1 MFHRFCIL
9 ILILNSIS
17 IKSQYTDQINSN
29 RPGASIGAYAVGKNV
44 IQFESG
50 VEYRSYN
57 HSGYNSSTF
66 NSGNAFLSVRW
77 GFLFE
82 QLELTYEGVYG
93 FGSLDSKVTSPNS
106 KYYLNGMLQN
116 FVGLKFLVFDPF
128 KKERKVNVYSW
139 KANNGFKI
147 RELLP
152 AISITVGPNINF
164 EKENPFPYG
173 NIFSKLYKPIFFQNI
188 GDKVDEEPFFH
199 LRGTI
204 ATQSHFLS
212 TWVLVT
218 NFSYNRYLS
227 DYVEKNYILTLTHNF
242 RPSWSIYIENE
253 GSYSDLYRMT
263 IFRTGVAFLFSN
275 NLHFET
281 SLGMNIKESPSLV
294 FANFGASYRLDFHK
308 DYESSAEIEDK
319 KLKKEEK
326 ELKKT
331 LKKTSRAEKKRNKK
345 ARKKN

>member
-29 RPGASIGAYAVGKNV
+29 RPGASIGAFAVGKNV

-50 VEYRSYN
+50 IEYRSYK

-66 NSGNAFLSVRW
+66 NSGNAFLSLRW
-77 GFLFE
+77 GFLLE

-93 FGSLDSKVTSPNS
+93 FGSLNSKVTSPNY

-116 FVGLKFLVFDPF
+116 FIGLKFLVFDPF

-139 KANNGFKI
+139 KANNRFKI

-152 AISITVGPNINF
+152 AISITIGPNINF

-227 DYVEKNYILTLTHNF
+227 DYIEKSYVLTLTHNF

-331 LKKTSRAEKKRNKK
+331 LKKTSRAEKKRNKR

>member
-29 RPGASIGAYAVGKNV
+29 RPGASIGAFAVGKNV

-50 VEYRSYN
+50 VEYRSYK

-66 NSGNAFLSVRW
+66 NSGNAFLSIRW

-93 FGSLDSKVTSPNS
+93 FGSLNSKVTSPNS

-139 KANNGFKI
+139 KANNRFKI

-152 AISITVGPNINF
+152 AISITIGPNINF

-227 DYVEKNYILTLTHNF
+227 DYAEKSYVLTLTHNF

>member
-29 RPGASIGAYAVGKNV
+29 RPGASIGAFAVGKNV

-50 VEYRSYN
+50 VEYRNYK

-93 FGSLDSKVTSPNS
+93 FGSLNSKVTSPNS

-139 KANNGFKI
+139 KANNRFKI

-152 AISITVGPNINF
+152 AISITIGPNINF

-227 DYVEKNYILTLTHNF
+227 DYAEKSYVLTLTHNF

>member
-1 MFHRFCIL
+1 
-9 ILILNSIS
+9 
-17 IKSQYTDQINSN
+17 
-29 RPGASIGAYAVGKNV
+29 
-44 IQFESG
+44 
-50 VEYRSYN
+50 
-57 HSGYNSSTF
+57 
-66 NSGNAFLSVRW
+66 
-77 GFLFE
+77 
-82 QLELTYEGVYG
+82 
-93 FGSLDSKVTSPNS
+93 
-106 KYYLNGMLQN
+106 MLQN
-116 FVGLKFLVFDPF
+116 FIGLKFLVFDPF

-227 DYVEKNYILTLTHNF
+227 DYIEKSYVLTLTHNF

>member
-29 RPGASIGAYAVGKNV
+29 RPGASIGAFAVGKNV

-50 VEYRSYN
+50 IEYRSYK

-66 NSGNAFLSVRW
+66 NSGNAFLSLRW
-77 GFLFE
+77 GFLLE

-93 FGSLDSKVTSPNS
+93 FGSLNSKVTSPNY

-116 FVGLKFLVFDPF
+116 FIGLKFLVFDPF

-139 KANNGFKI
+139 KANNRFKI

-152 AISITVGPNINF
+152 AISITIGPNINF

-227 DYVEKNYILTLTHNF
+227 DYIEKSYVLTLTHNF

-253 GSYSDLYRMT
+253 GSYSHLYRMT

>member
-29 RPGASIGAYAVGKNV
+29 RPGASIGAFAVGKNV

-50 VEYRSYN
+50 VEYRSYK

-93 FGSLDSKVTSPNS
+93 FGSLNSKVTSPNS

-139 KANNGFKI
+139 KANNRFKI

-152 AISITVGPNINF
+152 AISITIGPNINF

>member
-1 MFHRFCIL
+1 MLLRFCIL
-9 ILILNSIS
+9 ILILNSVS

-29 RPGASIGAYAVGKNV
+29 RPGASIGAFAVGKNV

-50 VEYRSYN
+50 VEYRSYK

-93 FGSLDSKVTSPNS
+93 FGSLNSKITSPNY
-106 KYYLNGMLQN
+106 KYYLNGLLQN
-116 FVGLKFLVFDPF
+116 FIGLKFLVFDPF

-152 AISITVGPNINF
+152 AVSVTVGPNINF

-173 NIFSKLYKPIFFQNI
+173 NVFAKLYKPIFFQNI
-188 GDKVDEEPFFH
+188 GNKVDEEPFIH

-204 ATQSHFLS
+204 ATQSHFLR
-212 TWVLVT
+212 TWVLIT
-218 NFSYNRYLS
+218 NFNYNR
-227 DYVEKNYILTLTHNF
+227 
-242 RPSWSIYIENE
+242 
-253 GSYSDLYRMT
+253 
-263 IFRTGVAFLFSN
+263 
-275 NLHFET
+275 
-281 SLGMNIKESPSLV
+281 
-294 FANFGASYRLDFHK
+294 
-308 DYESSAEIEDK
+308 
-319 KLKKEEK
+319 
-326 ELKKT
+326 
-331 LKKTSRAEKKRNKK
+331 
-345 ARKKN
+345 

>member
-29 RPGASIGAYAVGKNV
+29 RPGASIGAFAVGKNV

-50 VEYRSYN
+50 IEYRSYK

-66 NSGNAFLSVRW
+66 NSGNAFLSLRW
-77 GFLFE
+77 GFLLE

-93 FGSLDSKVTSPNS
+93 FGSLNSKVTSPNS

-227 DYVEKNYILTLTHNF
+227 DYAEKSYVLTLTHNF

>member
-29 RPGASIGAYAVGKNV
+29 RPGASIGAFAVGKNV

-50 VEYRSYN
+50 VEYRSYK

-93 FGSLDSKVTSPNS
+93 FGSLNSKVTSPNS

-147 RELLP
+147 T
-152 AISITVGPNINF
+152 AQSI
-164 EKENPFPYG
+164 
-173 NIFSKLYKPIFFQNI
+173 
-188 GDKVDEEPFFH
+188 
-199 LRGTI
+199 
-204 ATQSHFLS
+204 
-212 TWVLVT
+212 
-218 NFSYNRYLS
+218 
-227 DYVEKNYILTLTHNF
+227 
-242 RPSWSIYIENE
+242 
-253 GSYSDLYRMT
+253 
-263 IFRTGVAFLFSN
+263 
-275 NLHFET
+275 
-281 SLGMNIKESPSLV
+281 
-294 FANFGASYRLDFHK
+294 LD
-308 DYESSAEIEDK
+308 D
-319 KLKKEEK
+319 
-326 ELKKT
+326 
-331 LKKTSRAEKKRNKK
+331 
-345 ARKKN
+345 

>member
-29 RPGASIGAYAVGKNV
+29 RPGASIGAFAVGKNV

-50 VEYRSYN
+50 IEYRSYK

-66 NSGNAFLSVRW
+66 NSGNAFLSLRW
-77 GFLFE
+77 GFLLE

-93 FGSLDSKVTSPNS
+93 FGSLNSKVTSPNY

-116 FVGLKFLVFDPF
+116 FIGLKFLVFDPF

-139 KANNGFKI
+139 KANNRFKI

-152 AISITVGPNINF
+152 AISITIGPNINF

-227 DYVEKNYILTLTHNF
+227 DYAEKSYVLTLTHNF

-281 SLGMNIKESPSLV
+281 SLGMNIKESPSMV

-331 LKKTSRAEKKRNKK
+331 LKKTSRVEKKRNKR

>member
-29 RPGASIGAYAVGKNV
+29 RPGASIGAFAVGKNV

-50 VEYRSYN
+50 VEYRSYK

-93 FGSLDSKVTSPNS
+93 FGSLNSKVTSPNS

-204 ATQSHFLS
+204 ATQSHILS

-326 ELKKT
+326 ELKKS

>member
-29 RPGASIGAYAVGKNV
+29 RPGASIGAFAVGKNV

-50 VEYRSYN
+50 IEYRSYK

-66 NSGNAFLSVRW
+66 NSGNAFLSLRW
-77 GFLFE
+77 GFLLE

-93 FGSLDSKVTSPNS
+93 FGSLNSKVTSPNY

-116 FVGLKFLVFDPF
+116 FIGLKFLVFDPF

-139 KANNGFKI
+139 KANNRFKI

-152 AISITVGPNINF
+152 AISITIGPNINF

-227 DYVEKNYILTLTHNF
+227 DYIEKSYVLTLTHNF

-281 SLGMNIKESPSLV
+281 SLGMNIKESPSLN

>member
-29 RPGASIGAYAVGKNV
+29 RPGASIGAFAVGKNV

-50 VEYRSYN
+50 VEYRSYK

-66 NSGNAFLSVRW
+66 NSGNAFLSIRW

-93 FGSLDSKVTSPNS
+93 FGSLNSKVTSPNS

-227 DYVEKNYILTLTHNF
+227 DYAEKSYVLTLTHNF

-253 GSYSDLYRMT
+253 GSYNDLYRMT

-281 SLGMNIKESPSLV
+281 SLGMNIKESPSMV

-331 LKKTSRAEKKRNKK
+331 LKKTSRVEKKRNKR

>member
-29 RPGASIGAYAVGKNV
+29 RPGASIGAFAVGKNV

-50 VEYRSYN
+50 IEYRSYK

-93 FGSLDSKVTSPNS
+93 FGSLNSKVTSPNS

-116 FVGLKFLVFDPF
+116 FIGLKFLVFDPF

-139 KANNGFKI
+139 KANNRFKI

-152 AISITVGPNINF
+152 AISITIGPNINF

>member
-29 RPGASIGAYAVGKNV
+29 RPGASIGAFAVGKNV

-50 VEYRSYN
+50 IEYRSYK

-66 NSGNAFLSVRW
+66 NSGNAFLSLRW
-77 GFLFE
+77 GFLLE

-93 FGSLDSKVTSPNS
+93 FGSLNSKVTSPNS

-152 AISITVGPNINF
+152 AISITIGPNINF

-227 DYVEKNYILTLTHNF
+227 DYIEKSYVLTLTHNF

-331 LKKTSRAEKKRNKK
+331 LKKTSRAEKKRNKR

>member
-50 VEYRSYN
+50 VEYRSYK

-66 NSGNAFLSVRW
+66 NSGNAFLSLRW
-77 GFLFE
+77 GFLLE

-93 FGSLDSKVTSPNS
+93 FGSLNSKVTSPNS

-139 KANNGFKI
+139 KANNRFKI

-152 AISITVGPNINF
+152 AISITIGPNINF

-188 GDKVDEEPFFH
+188 GDKVDEEPFYH

-227 DYVEKNYILTLTHNF
+227 DYIEKSYVLTLTHNF

-331 LKKTSRAEKKRNKK
+331 LKKTSRAEKKLSLIHI
-345 ARKKN
+345 

>member
-29 RPGASIGAYAVGKNV
+29 RPGASIGAFAVGKNV

-50 VEYRSYN
+50 IEYRSYK

-66 NSGNAFLSVRW
+66 NSGNAFLSLRW
-77 GFLFE
+77 GFLLE

-93 FGSLDSKVTSPNS
+93 FGSLNSKVTSPNY

-116 FVGLKFLVFDPF
+116 FIGLKFLVFDPF

-139 KANNGFKI
+139 KANNRFKI

-152 AISITVGPNINF
+152 AISITIGPNINF
-164 EKENPFPYG
+164 EENPFPYG

-227 DYVEKNYILTLTHNF
+227 DYIEKSYVLTLTHNF

>member
-1 MFHRFCIL
+1 MLHRFCIL

-29 RPGASIGAYAVGKNV
+29 RPGASIGAFAVGKNV

-50 VEYRSYN
+50 VEYRSYK

-93 FGSLDSKVTSPNS
+93 FGSLNSKVTSPNY

-139 KANNGFKI
+139 KANSGFKI

-173 NIFSKLYKPIFFQNI
+173 NMFSKLYKPIFFQNI

-204 ATQSHFLS
+204 ATQSHFLR

-227 DYVEKNYILTLTHNF
+227 DYAEKSYVLSLTHNF

-263 IFRTGVAFLFSN
+263 IFRAGVAFLFSN

>member
-29 RPGASIGAYAVGKNV
+29 SPGASIGAFAVGKNV

-50 VEYRSYN
+50 IEYRSYK

-66 NSGNAFLSVRW
+66 NSGNAFLSLRW
-77 GFLFE
+77 GFLLE

-93 FGSLDSKVTSPNS
+93 FGSLNSKVTSPNY

-116 FVGLKFLVFDPF
+116 FIGLKFLVFDPF

-139 KANNGFKI
+139 KANNRFKI

>member
-29 RPGASIGAYAVGKNV
+29 RPGASIGAFAVGKNV

-50 VEYRSYN
+50 VEYRSYK

-93 FGSLDSKVTSPNS
+93 FGSLNSKVTSPNS

-116 FVGLKFLVFDPF
+116 FIGLKFLVFDPF

-139 KANNGFKI
+139 KANNRFKI

-227 DYVEKNYILTLTHNF
+227 DYAEKSYVLTLTHNF

>member
-29 RPGASIGAYAVGKNV
+29 RPGASIGAFAVGKNV

-50 VEYRSYN
+50 IEYRSYK

-66 NSGNAFLSVRW
+66 NSGNAFLSIRW

-93 FGSLDSKVTSPNS
+93 FGSLNSKLTSPNS

-139 KANNGFKI
+139 KANNRFKI

-152 AISITVGPNINF
+152 AISITIGPNINF

-227 DYVEKNYILTLTHNF
+227 DYAEKSYVLTLTHNF

>member
-1 MFHRFCIL
+1 MFDRFCIL

-29 RPGASIGAYAVGKNV
+29 RPGASIGAFAVGKNV

-50 VEYRSYN
+50 VEYRSYK

-93 FGSLDSKVTSPNS
+93 FGSLNSKVTSPNS

-139 KANNGFKI
+139 KANNRFKI

>member
-1 MFHRFCIL
+1 MLHRFCIL

-50 VEYRSYN
+50 VEYRSYK

-93 FGSLDSKVTSPNS
+93 FGSLNSKVTSPNY

-204 ATQSHFLS
+204 ATQSHFLR

-227 DYVEKNYILTLTHNF
+227 DYAERSYVLSLTHNF

>member
-29 RPGASIGAYAVGKNV
+29 RPGASIGAFAVGKNV

-50 VEYRSYN
+50 IEYRSYK

-66 NSGNAFLSVRW
+66 NSGNAFLSLRW
-77 GFLFE
+77 GFLLE
-82 QLELTYEGVYG
+82 QLESTYEGVNG
-93 FGSLDSKVTSPNS
+93 FGSLDPKVTSPNY

-139 KANNGFKI
+139 KANNRFKI

-152 AISITVGPNINF
+152 AISITIGPNINF

-204 ATQSHFLS
+204 ATQSHFLR

-227 DYVEKNYILTLTHNF
+227 DNIEKSYVLTLTHNF

-253 GSYSDLYRMT
+253 GSYNDLYRMT

-331 LKKTSRAEKKRNKK
+331 LRKTSRAEKKRNKR

>member
-29 RPGASIGAYAVGKNV
+29 RPGASIGAFAVGKNV

-50 VEYRSYN
+50 IEYRSYK

-93 FGSLDSKVTSPNS
+93 FGSLNSKVTSPNS

-116 FVGLKFLVFDPF
+116 FIGLKFLVFDPF

-139 KANNGFKI
+139 KANNRFKI

-152 AISITVGPNINF
+152 AISITIGPNINF

-227 DYVEKNYILTLTHNF
+227 DYIEKSYVLTLTHNF

-331 LKKTSRAEKKRNKK
+331 LKKTSRAEKKRNKR